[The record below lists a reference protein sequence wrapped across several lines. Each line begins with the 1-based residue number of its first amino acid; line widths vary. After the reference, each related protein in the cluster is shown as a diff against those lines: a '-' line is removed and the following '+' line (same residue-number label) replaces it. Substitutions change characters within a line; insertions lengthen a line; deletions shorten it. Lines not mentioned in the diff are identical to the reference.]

1 MYIAIT
7 KQHSDATYNSSVTDY
22 INYLEKENEEKHP
35 DLQEHFFDQ
44 YNNNVAPEKVIA
56 EIDGNTAKLKKHE
69 PKFYSIV
76 VSPSPKELKHIKNDP
91 DSLIIYTRELMKEY
105 VKSFYRDRVVTVDD
119 IKYFAKIE
127 HERTYRGFEKKIKEN
142 APYRKEIAKLRH
154 DIVKVRN
161 GEIKGNIK
169 RIERKINKLIEDA
182 PHKVNGKLLKVGIK
196 KEGLQTHIH
205 IIVSR
210 RDVTNKYSLSP
221 GAKFKE
227 SETILNGKKVKQG
240 FHRDEFFKNAEKT
253 FDSVFNYN
261 RNFVES
267 YEAKKI
273 FKKDP
278 KRFYAM
284 LVGLPMTEKQIAFK
298 LLHKSGVNIPTIP
311 TNNVQLAYKAFMK
324 LKKGIEVTI
333 RSSSIGT

>member
-7 KQHSDATYNSSVTDY
+7 KQHSGANYNSSASDFVS
-22 INYLEKENEEKHP
+22 YLEKEDEGKHP
-35 DLQEHFFDQ
+35 DLEEHFFDQ

-56 EIDGNTAKLKKHE
+56 QIDGNTAKLKKNE

-76 VSPSPKELKHIKNDP
+76 LSPSLKELKHINNDP
-91 DSLIIYTRELMKEY
+91 YLLRAYTRELMKDY

-142 APYRKEIAKLRH
+142 APYRNKIAKLRH

-169 RIERKINKLIEDA
+169 RIERKINKLIEQT
-182 PHKVNGKLLKVGIK
+182 PHKVNGELLKVGMK
-196 KEGLQTHIH
+196 KEGLQTHVH
-205 IIVSR
+205 IIMSR
-210 RDVTNKYSLSP
+210 RDATNTYSLSP

-227 SETILNGKKVKQG
+227 SETTLNGKKVKQG
-240 FHRDEFFKNAEKT
+240 FNRDEFFKNSEKT
-253 FDSVFNYN
+253 FDRIFNYD

-267 YEAKKI
+267 YKAKKM

-278 KRFYAM
+278 KKFYAM
-284 LVGLPMTEKQIAFK
+284 LVGLPTNERAVAFK
-298 LLHKSGVNIPTIP
+298 LLGKTGINIPTIP
-311 TNNVQLAYKAFMK
+311 TSTAQLAFRAFKK
-324 LKKGIEVTI
+324 LKKGLKVAI

>member
-7 KQHSDATYNSSVTDY
+7 KQQIGATYNSSVTDFV
-22 INYLEKENEEKHP
+22 NYLEKENEEKHSE
-35 DLQEHFFDQ
+35 LQEHFFDQ

-76 VSPSPKELKHIKNDP
+76 VSPSPKELKHINNDP
-91 DSLIIYTRELMKEY
+91 YLLRAYTRELMKTY
-105 VKSFYRDRVVTVDD
+105 TKSFYRDKEVTIDD

-142 APYRKEIAKLRH
+142 APYRNEIAKLRH

-161 GEIKGNIK
+161 GEIKGNVK
-169 RIERKINKLIEDA
+169 RIEHKINKLIQDA
-182 PHKVNGKLLKVGIK
+182 PHKVNGELLKVGMK
-196 KEGLQTHIH
+196 KEGLQTHVH

-210 RDVTNKYSLSP
+210 RDATNKYSLSP

-240 FHRDEFFKNAEKT
+240 FNRDEFFKNSEKT
-253 FDSVFNYN
+253 FDSIFNYD

-267 YEAKKI
+267 YKAKKI
-273 FKKDP
+273 FKKNP

-284 LVGLPMTEKQIAFK
+284 LVGLPTNERAVAFK
-298 LLHKSGVNIPTIP
+298 LLGKTGINIPTIP
-311 TNNVQLAYKAFMK
+311 MSKIQLAYKAFKK
-324 LKKGIEVTI
+324 LKRGVEVAI
-333 RSSSIGT
+333 RSGSIGI

>member
-7 KQHSDATYNSSVTDY
+7 KQHSDTTYNSSVADFV
-22 INYLEKENEEKHP
+22 NYLEKENEDKHP
-35 DLQEHFFDQ
+35 ELGEHFFDQ
-44 YNNNVAPEKVIA
+44 YNNDVAPEKVIA

-76 VSPSPKELKHIKNDP
+76 ISPSPKELKHINNDP
-91 DSLIIYTRELMKEY
+91 YLLRAYTRELMKEY
-105 VKSFYRDRVVTVDD
+105 TKSFYRDRTITVDD

-127 HERTYRGFEKKIKEN
+127 HERTYRGFEKKIKQN
-142 APYRKEIAKLRH
+142 APYRNEIAKLRH

-169 RIERKINKLIEDA
+169 RIGRKIDKLIEQV
-182 PHKVNGKLLKVGIK
+182 PHKVNGKILTEGMK
-196 KEGLQTHIH
+196 KEGIQTHIH
-205 IIVSR
+205 IIMSR
-210 RDVTNKYSLSP
+210 KDATNTFSLSP
-221 GAKFKE
+221 GSKYKE
-227 SETILNGKKVKQG
+227 SETVFNGKKVKRG

-253 FDSVFNYN
+253 FDRIFEYD
-261 RNFVES
+261 RNFVEK
-267 YEAKKI
+267 YETKKI

-284 LVGLPMTEKQIAFK
+284 LVGLPTNERAIAFK
-298 LLHKSGVNIPTIP
+298 LLGKTGINIPTIP
-311 TNNVQLAYKAFMK
+311 MSKAQLAYKAFKK
-324 LKKGIEVTI
+324 LKKGIKVAV

>member
-7 KQHSDATYNSSVTDY
+7 KQQIGATYNSSVTDFV
-22 INYLEKENEEKHP
+22 NYLEKENEEKYP
-35 DLQEHFFDQ
+35 ELQEHFFDQ
-44 YNNNVAPEKVIA
+44 YNNNVAPEKVIS
-56 EIDGNTAKLKKHE
+56 EIDGNTAKLKKSE

-76 VSPSPKELKHIKNDP
+76 VSPSPKELKHINNDP
-91 DSLIIYTRELMKEY
+91 SLLRAYTRELMKTY
-105 VKSFYRDRVVTVDD
+105 TKSFYRDKEVTIDD

-127 HERTYRGFEKKIKEN
+127 HERTFRGFEKKIEQN
-142 APYRKEIAKLRH
+142 APYRNEIAKLRY

-161 GEIKGNIK
+161 GEIKGNVK

-182 PHKVNGKLLKVGIK
+182 PHKVHGKLLKVGMK
-196 KEGLQTHIH
+196 KEGLQTHVH

-210 RDVTNKYSLSP
+210 RDATNTYSLSP

-240 FHRDEFFKNAEKT
+240 FNRDEFFKNSEKT
-253 FDSVFNYN
+253 FDRIFNYD

-267 YEAKKI
+267 YKAKKM

-278 KRFYAM
+278 KKFYAM
-284 LVGLPMTEKQIAFK
+284 LVGLPTNQRAVAFK
-298 LLHKSGVNIPTIP
+298 LLGKTGINIPTIP
-311 TNNVQLAYKAFMK
+311 ISTAQLAFKAFKK
-324 LKKGIEVTI
+324 LKKGIKVAI
-333 RSSSIGT
+333 RSSSIGI